1 SEAHIGVTDKIF
13 TRVGAGDDLSGGDST
28 FMLEMKEVAYILANA
43 TRRSLVIYDEIG
55 RGTSTFDGMSI
66 ARAVLEYTNRRIGC
80 KTLFATHYHELI
92 TLENTEQGVVNLSIA
107 AKKRGSDIIF
117 LRKIVKGGTDDSFGI
132 EVASL
137 AGVPGEVVSRA
148 KKILKELESSA
159 PRRELPV
166 REIEEN
172 DNVSFADLAEQRL
185 IERLKDID
193 INTITPIEAMSMLY
207 ELKKDAEK

>member
-1 SEAHIGVTDKIF
+1 
-13 TRVGAGDDLSGGDST
+13 
-28 FMLEMKEVAYILANA
+28 
-43 TRRSLVIYDEIG
+43 
-55 RGTSTFDGMSI
+55 
-66 ARAVLEYTNRRIGC
+66 
-80 KTLFATHYHELI
+80 
-92 TLENTEQGVVNLSIA
+92 
-107 AKKRGSDIIF
+107 
-117 LRKIVKGGTDDSFGI
+117 
-132 EVASL
+132 
-137 AGVPGEVVSRA
+137 GVPGEVVSRA

-159 PRRELPV
+159 PRRELSV